1 MPMSESSSIIYLL
14 PILAALIGWIT
25 NYLAIKMLFH
35 PHQPKKILGL
45 TFQGV
50 FPKRQAQIAEKLG
63 DLVANELFSMQDVA
77 QKIEDL
83 STQPEVLEEV
93 GRRIEKTIRG
103 KLISAFPMLSMFL
116 SDEMIE
122 KVTNLFKGELEDFLR
137 VSAQGLAV
145 KMKDSVDVQ
154 GLVREKVQAF
164 SSNKIEELLLSF
176 MEQEFRF
183 IEKIGAV
190 LGFLIG
196 CIQVILVTAF

>member
-1 MPMSESSSIIYLL
+1 MSESSPLIYFL

-63 DLVANELFSMQDVA
+63 DLVANELFSMKDVA

-83 STQPEVLEEV
+83 STQPEALEEV
-93 GRRIEKTIRG
+93 GKRIEQTIRG

-122 KVTNLFKGELEDFLR
+122 KVTSLFKGELEDFLR

-145 KMKDSVDVQ
+145 KMEESVDIQ
-154 GLVREKVQAF
+154 ALVREKVQAF
-164 SSNKIEELLLSF
+164 SSNKIEELLLGF
-176 MEQEFRF
+176 MEEEFRF

-196 CIQVILVTAF
+196 CIQVFLVTAF

>member
-1 MPMSESSSIIYLL
+1 MPESSSLIYFL

-63 DLVANELFSMQDVA
+63 DLVANELFSMKDVA

-83 STQPEVLEEV
+83 STQPDALEEV
-93 GRRIEKTIRG
+93 GKRIEKTIRG

-122 KVTNLFKGELEDFLR
+122 KVTSLFKGELEDFLR

-145 KMKDSVDVQ
+145 KIEESVDIQ
-154 GLVREKVQAF
+154 ALVREKVQAF
-164 SSNKIEELLLSF
+164 SSNKIEELLIGF

-183 IEKIGAV
+183 IEKIGAF

-196 CIQVILVTAF
+196 CIQVFLVTAF

>member
-1 MPMSESSSIIYLL
+1 MSESSSIIYLL

-45 TFQGV
+45 TLQGV

-93 GRRIEKTIRG
+93 GKRIEKTIRG

-145 KMKDSVDVQ
+145 KMEDSVDIQ

>member
-145 KMKDSVDVQ
+145 KMEDSVDIQ

-196 CIQVILVTAF
+196 CIQVILVTA

>member
-1 MPMSESSSIIYLL
+1 MSEISSLIYLL

-63 DLVANELFSMQDVA
+63 DLVANKLFSMKDVA

-83 STQPEVLEEV
+83 STQPEALEEV
-93 GRRIEKTIRG
+93 GKRIEQTIRG

-122 KVTNLFKGELEDFLR
+122 KVTSLFKGELEDFLR
-137 VSAQGLAV
+137 VSAQELAV
-145 KMKDSVDVQ
+145 KMEKSVDIQ
-154 GLVREKVQAF
+154 ALVREKVQAF
-164 SSNKIEELLLSF
+164 SSNKIEELLLGF

-196 CIQVILVTAF
+196 CIQVFLVTAF

>member
-1 MPMSESSSIIYLL
+1 MSESSSIIYLL

-63 DLVANELFSMQDVA
+63 DFVANELFSMQDVA

-93 GRRIEKTIRG
+93 GKRIEKTIRG

-145 KMKDSVDVQ
+145 KIEDSVDVQ

>member
-1 MPMSESSSIIYLL
+1 MSESSSIIYLL

-93 GRRIEKTIRG
+93 GKRIEKTIRG

-145 KMKDSVDVQ
+145 KMEDSVDIQ

-164 SSNKIEELLLSF
+164 SSNKIEELLIGF
-176 MEQEFRF
+176 MEKEFRF

>member
-1 MPMSESSSIIYLL
+1 MSEISPLIYIL

-45 TFQGV
+45 TFHGV

-63 DLVANELFSMQDVA
+63 DLVANELFSMKDVA

-83 STQPEVLEEV
+83 STNPEALEEV
-93 GRRIEKTIRG
+93 GKRIEQTIRG

-122 KVTNLFKGELEDFLR
+122 KVTSLFKGELEDFLR

-145 KMKDSVDVQ
+145 KMEESVDIQ
-154 GLVREKVQAF
+154 ALVREKVQAF
-164 SSNKIEELLLSF
+164 SSNKIEELLLGF

-196 CIQVILVTAF
+196 CIQVFLVTAF

>member
-1 MPMSESSSIIYLL
+1 MSEGFSFIYLL

-63 DLVANELFSMQDVA
+63 DLVANELFSMKDVA

-83 STQPEVLEEV
+83 STQPEALEEV
-93 GRRIEKTIRG
+93 GKRIEKTIRG

-145 KMKDSVDVQ
+145 KMEESVDIQ
-154 GLVREKVQAF
+154 ALVREKVQAF
-164 SSNKIEELLLSF
+164 SSNKIEELLLGF

-183 IEKIGAV
+183 IEKTGAV

-196 CIQVILVTAF
+196 CIQVFLVTAF

>member
-1 MPMSESSSIIYLL
+1 MSEISSLIYLL

-50 FPKRQAQIAEKLG
+50 FPKRQSQIAEKLG
-63 DLVANELFSMQDVA
+63 DLVANELFSMKDVA

-83 STQPEVLEEV
+83 STQPEALDEV
-93 GRRIEKTIRG
+93 GKRIEQTIRV

-122 KVTNLFKGELEDFLR
+122 KVTSLFKGELEDFLR
-137 VSAQGLAV
+137 LSAQGLAV
-145 KMKDSVDVQ
+145 KIEESVDIQ
-154 GLVREKVQAF
+154 ALVREKVQAF
-164 SSNKIEELLLSF
+164 SSNKIEELLLGF

-196 CIQVILVTAF
+196 CIQVFLVTAF

>member
-1 MPMSESSSIIYLL
+1 MPEIPPSLYIL

-25 NYLAIKMLFH
+25 NFLAIKMLFY
-35 PHQPKKILGL
+35 PHQPKNILGL

-50 FPKRQAQIAEKLG
+50 FPKRQAQIAENLG
-63 DLVANELFSMQDVA
+63 DLVANELFSMKDVA

-83 STQPEVLEEV
+83 STQPEALEEV
-93 GRRIEKTIRG
+93 GKRIEQTIRG

-122 KVTNLFKGELEDFLR
+122 KVTSLFKGELEDFLR

-145 KMKDSVDVQ
+145 KMEESVDIQ
-154 GLVREKVQAF
+154 ALVRQKVQAF

>member
-1 MPMSESSSIIYLL
+1 MSESSSFIYLL

-35 PHQPKKILGL
+35 PHLPKKILGL

-63 DLVANELFSMQDVA
+63 DLVANELFSMKDVA

-83 STQPEVLEEV
+83 STQPEALEEV
-93 GRRIEKTIRG
+93 GKRIEQTIRG

-122 KVTNLFKGELEDFLR
+122 KVTSLFKGELEDFLR

-145 KMKDSVDVQ
+145 KMQESVDIQ
-154 GLVREKVQAF
+154 ALMREKVQAF
-164 SSNKIEELLLSF
+164 SSNKIEELLLGF
-176 MEQEFRF
+176 MEEEFRF

-196 CIQVILVTAF
+196 CIQVFLVTAF

>member
-1 MPMSESSSIIYLL
+1 MSEISPFIYLL

-63 DLVANELFSMQDVA
+63 DLVANELFSMKDVA

-83 STQPEVLEEV
+83 STQPEALEEV
-93 GRRIEKTIRG
+93 GKRIEQTIRG

-122 KVTNLFKGELEDFLR
+122 KVTSLFKGELEDFLR
-137 VSAQGLAV
+137 VSSQGLAV
-145 KMKDSVDVQ
+145 KMEESVDIQ
-154 GLVREKVQAF
+154 TLVREKVQAF
-164 SSNKIEELLLSF
+164 SSNKIEELLLGF

-196 CIQVILVTAF
+196 CIQVFLVTAF

>member
-1 MPMSESSSIIYLL
+1 MPESSPLLYLL

-63 DLVANELFSMQDVA
+63 DLVANELFSMKDVA
-77 QKIEDL
+77 QKIQDL
-83 STQPEVLEEV
+83 STQPEALEEV
-93 GRRIEKTIRG
+93 GKRIELTIRG

-122 KVTNLFKGELEDFLR
+122 KVTSLFKGELEDFLR

-145 KMKDSVDVQ
+145 KMEESVDIQ
-154 GLVREKVQAF
+154 ALVREKVQAF
-164 SSNKIEELLLSF
+164 SSNKIEELLIGF

-196 CIQVILVTAF
+196 CVQVFLVTAF

>member
-1 MPMSESSSIIYLL
+1 MSESSSIIYLL

-93 GRRIEKTIRG
+93 GKRIEKTIRG

-145 KMKDSVDVQ
+145 KMEDSVDVQ

>member
-93 GRRIEKTIRG
+93 GKRIEKTIRG

-145 KMKDSVDVQ
+145 KMEDSVDIQ

-183 IEKIGAV
+183 IEKIGAI